1 MKVNISVKL
10 NLKTNEAKDK
20 VIKAAREGMRDTV
33 VEIQSEA
40 VHSHP
45 YKDRTGTNTRSITA
59 EASGFG
65 SNQVVDPS
73 KIEGAIFS
81 TSGYGGFLETG
92 TVRMSAFPYI
102 KPAADKKV
110 PKFPDNVKKHL
121 IGVT

>member
-1 MKVNISVKL
+1 MRMNITVDL
-10 NLKTNEAKDK
+10 NLKTGEALEKCT
-20 VIKAAREGMRDTV
+20 KAAREAMRDTV
-33 VEIQSEA
+33 IEVQSEA
-40 VHSHP
+40 IHSHP

-65 SNQVVDPS
+65 GGQVVDQG

-92 TVRMSAFPYI
+92 TSRMGAYPYI

-110 PKFPDNVKKHL
+110 KDFPKRMKEHL
-121 IGVT
+121 G